1 MGYAF
6 GGTSIKDDK
15 YLNKNKSNNKSN
27 NREKRKDLQ
36 KKLNKL
42 QSIDKPSGSDRA
54 KIIALKR
61 RIENLKNPRDAKTI
75 AQIQQASK
83 ERVKSKMDKR
93 DKDFQKYKKGD
104 ISKEKFISRH
114 KDSQTAKKHKL
125 KIEKRNNQNKKR
137 KKDYSK
143 EPLFSR
149 LNDALFKGI

>member
-1 MGYAF
+1 
-6 GGTSIKDDK
+6 
-15 YLNKNKSNNKSN
+15 
-27 NREKRKDLQ
+27 
-36 KKLNKL
+36 
-42 QSIDKPSGSDRA
+42 
-54 KIIALKR
+54 
-61 RIENLKNPRDAKTI
+61 
-75 AQIQQASK
+75 
-83 ERVKSKMDKR
+83 DKR